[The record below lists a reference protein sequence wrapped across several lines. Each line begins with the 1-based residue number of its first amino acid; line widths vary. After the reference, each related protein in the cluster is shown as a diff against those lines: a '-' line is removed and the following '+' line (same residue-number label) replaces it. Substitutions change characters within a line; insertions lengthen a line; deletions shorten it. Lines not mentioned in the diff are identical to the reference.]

1 MKVLIV
7 CSGNSQNIC
16 FITDQA
22 ESLKKIG
29 VEISFY
35 LIKGSGIKGYLKNY
49 SLMLQAIKEFKPDL
63 IHAHYGLSGLLSVL
77 QRKIPV
83 VTTYHG
89 SDINDKKAFLLS
101 KISIF
106 LSKKNIFVSQKLKE
120 KAGNIKGEVI
130 PCGIDVSLFKPMD
143 KEESRKLMKLELSK
157 TYILFSSSFDNKV
170 KNYDLARKAVESIEN
185 KNVELIELNGYGRNE
200 VALLFNAVDVAIMTS
215 FNEGSPQFIKEAMAC
230 KTPLV
235 STDVG
240 DVSDLI
246 HNVSGCYLTSYND
259 IEVGRDLTKALNFA
273 KSESKTKGRLKILEK
288 GLDEVSI
295 ANKILELYKEM
306 LHHK

>member
-7 CSGNSQNIC
+7 CSGNSTNIR

-49 SLMLQAIKEFKPDL
+49 SLMLQAIKEFKPDI

-89 SDINDKKAFLLS
+89 SDINDKKAFQLS
-101 KISIF
+101 RMSIF
-106 LSKKNIFVSQKLKE
+106 LSRKNIFVSQRLKE
-120 KAGNIKGEVI
+120 KAQNTTGYVI
-130 PCGIDVSLFKPMD
+130 PCGIDSSLFKPMD
-143 KEESRKLMKLELSK
+143 KEQSRRLMKLELNK

-170 KNYDLARKAVESIEN
+170 KNYDLAKKAVESIED
-185 KNVELIELNGYGRNE
+185 KNVELLELNGYDRNE
-200 VALLFNAVDVAIMTS
+200 VALLFNAADVAIMTS

-230 KTPLV
+230 NTPLV

-259 IEVGRDLTKALNFA
+259 IEVGRDLATALNFA
-273 KSESKTKGRLKILEK
+273 KSESKTKGRFKILEK

-295 ANKILELYKEM
+295 ANKILELYNEI